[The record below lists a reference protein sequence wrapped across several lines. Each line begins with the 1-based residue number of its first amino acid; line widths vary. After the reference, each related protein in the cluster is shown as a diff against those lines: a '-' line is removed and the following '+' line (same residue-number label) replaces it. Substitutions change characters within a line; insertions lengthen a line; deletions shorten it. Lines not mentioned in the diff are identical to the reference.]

1 MKEKINKFFYKGWHL
16 LAGVWL
22 NVAFMGYAV
31 IDGLVEGSWQH
42 ALIGVLIYLPW
53 LLLFIE
59 MYRNHK
65 SQIKTM
71 AVVKLFDKMNDNLI
85 EIVERYHKRYG
96 ELPPEDEPKSS
107 ESEKQ
112 NSENP

>member
-1 MKEKINKFFYKGWHL
+1 M
-16 LAGVWL
+16 AGVWL

-31 IDGLVEGSWQH
+31 IDGLVEGSWQQ

-65 SQIKTM
+65 MHHKAVFVIKLM
-71 AVVKLFDKMNDNLI
+71 DGVNDNLI
-85 EIVERYHKRYG
+85 AIIDRYRELYG

>member
-16 LAGVWL
+16 LTGVWL
-22 NVAFMGYAV
+22 NVVFMGYAV

-65 SQIKTM
+65 MHHKAVFVIKLM
-71 AVVKLFDKMNDNLI
+71 DGVNDNLI
-85 EIVERYHKRYG
+85 AIIDRYRELYG
-96 ELPPEDEPKSS
+96 ELPQEETNEEIK
-107 ESEKQ
+107 EE
-112 NSENP
+112 

>member
-65 SQIKTM
+65 MHHKAVFVIKLM
-71 AVVKLFDKMNDNLI
+71 DGVNDNLI
-85 EIVERYHKRYG
+85 AIIDRYRELYG
-96 ELPPEDEPKSS
+96 ELPEEEP